1 MTNIRDIAKMAG
13 VSVTTVSRVLNHHP
27 YVSEAKR
34 AAVLEAIKKSHYHR
48 NINAVHLSKGKTNLI
63 GVAVP
68 FLNHP
73 YFGQLMEG
81 IADEAI
87 TQNHQLVLFQT
98 NYEPQREL
106 EALKMLKYKQID
118 ALIICSRAGSWEW
131 IEEYQQYGTIVLCE
145 DARKKPISCTFIHH
159 YQCFQAALDF
169 LHQKGHRKIG
179 ISIGRTSGTNSHQRL
194 RAYRDFLKNINEPY
208 KKDYVFDHCL
218 VLEDGVDIIE
228 RISKMSEPPSALVI
242 TSDEV
247 AAGALLQ
254 CQQKGISVPEQ
265 LAIIGFNNQPISYLM
280 NMTTIDIPLSE
291 MGRSLFRQACD
302 GTRISQKEMSY
313 TLVERSTV

>member
-145 DARKKPISCTFIHH
+145 DARKN
-159 YQCFQAALDF
+159 LF
-169 LHQKGHRKIG
+169 L
-179 ISIGRTSGTNSHQRL
+179 
-194 RAYRDFLKNINEPY
+194 
-208 KKDYVFDHCL
+208 
-218 VLEDGVDIIE
+218 
-228 RISKMSEPPSALVI
+228 
-242 TSDEV
+242 
-247 AAGALLQ
+247 ALLFIIINVFKQ
-254 CQQKGISVPEQ
+254 HSIFCTKKATEKLASASGELPE
-265 LAIIGFNNQPISYLM
+265 
-280 NMTTIDIPLSE
+280 
-291 MGRSLFRQACD
+291 R
-302 GTRISQKEMSY
+302 
-313 TLVERSTV
+313 TVTKDFALTVIF